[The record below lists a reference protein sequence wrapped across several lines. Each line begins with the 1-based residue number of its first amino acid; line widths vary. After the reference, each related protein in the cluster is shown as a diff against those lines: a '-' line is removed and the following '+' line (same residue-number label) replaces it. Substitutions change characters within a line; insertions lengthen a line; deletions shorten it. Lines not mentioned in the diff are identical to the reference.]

1 MAMTREE
8 AASINPP
15 LTLFRQARRI
25 VRLPFRI
32 PPLELRRRAPF
43 LALGVIYAYVGF
55 HALSGSQGATRWM
68 GYTESAERLSVE
80 LEQLQ
85 AARETLQ
92 GEVDRLSARSL
103 DLDAL
108 DIEARKTLFVSKP
121 GEITIWL
128 DP

>member
-1 MAMTREE
+1 MSEWCQQNPPL
-8 AASINPP
+8 NPP
-15 LTLFRQARRI
+15 LTPFLQARRI
-25 VRLPFRI
+25 VRFPFRI
-32 PPLELRRRAPF
+32 PPLHLRRRAPF

-55 HALSGSQGATRWM
+55 HALSGSQGAMRWM
-68 GYTESAERLSVE
+68 GYTDSAERLSAE

-85 AARETLQ
+85 AARADLQ

-108 DIEARKTLFVSKP
+108 DVEARKTLFVSRP